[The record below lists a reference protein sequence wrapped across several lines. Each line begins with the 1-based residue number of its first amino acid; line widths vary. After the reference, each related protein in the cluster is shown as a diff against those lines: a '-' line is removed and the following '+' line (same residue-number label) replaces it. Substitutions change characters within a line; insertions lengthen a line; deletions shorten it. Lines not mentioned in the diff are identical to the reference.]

1 MSDMWI
7 RWNDN
12 DEAAAGLVLVAADVQ
27 QGLMCGETD
36 FSTTNLPMAQVLAT
50 NDGVLNMTRTAMN
63 IVLNSNATQII
74 EIFGA
79 NHASFG
85 DYDDSERGVLFGQV
99 DGEAL
104 IPDSVVWDMT
114 AAAIASV
121 ASRTGTPLPNPT
133 AETENDGHNMG
144 ASNETIEVECP
155 PSDMQPTTSGE
166 AGVSSILKIATLLSV
181 VVSVAVTLK

>member
-1 MSDMWI
+1 MSDMWT

-27 QGLMCGETD
+27 QGLMCGEPD
-36 FSTTNLPMAQVLAT
+36 FSTTNLPMAQVLAN

-63 IVLNSNATQII
+63 SVLNSNTTQII
-74 EIFGA
+74 DIFGA
-79 NHASFG
+79 NHGSFG
-85 DYDDSERGVLFGQV
+85 DYDDSERGVVLGQV

-114 AAAIASV
+114 AAAIAGV

-133 AETENDGHNMG
+133 TESE

-155 PSDMQPTTSGE
+155 PSDMQPNTSGE
-166 AGVSSILKIATLLSV
+166 AGVSSILKTATLLSV
-181 VVSVAVTLK
+181 VASVAVTLK